1 MDTMQPLMVA
11 SGIAIVGGLVGAAVS
26 GILMGRRMSKEAR
39 RLAGMLDA
47 GTVTP
52 STQTSQFKPL
62 LASALR
68 RMDASTN
75 QGIDSTTQRRQMA
88 ADMVQLM
95 NQSDGAMRA
104 KDRFLAAANHDLR
117 QPLQSMD
124 LALEQLRHSSL
135 PMQAPEIEQLASG
148 MRTMTDALD
157 GLLLLS
163 QLDAGTLQAHATAC
177 ELQPLFAELLDAQ
190 AYTAREAGVALHGV
204 ASRHAVFTDPGM
216 LGGLLGRLL
225 DNAIKAAP
233 RGGRVLLAA
242 RIRGDC
248 IRIEIR
254 DNGIGIAPVH
264 QPRVFDE
271 FFQVGNSERDHRK
284 GFGLGLSIVSRL
296 AALLGTR
303 VELRSRLHGGSCF
316 WLDLPRAS
324 VVQRAPRVLIL
335 NGDAV
340 QRESLAAMLTSW
352 GYAVH
357 AESTVEAALIHLGPG
372 AGTLEAVL
380 VAINTSNDPEWQLLH
395 AARTR
400 QPQAARIVL
409 YAVPSPALL
418 ETTSRHG
425 AQALLRP
432 AAPSKLRALLS
443 HRPALTL
450 RGAA

>member
-1 MDTMQPLMVA
+1 MDTMQPAMVA
-11 SGIAIVGGLVGAAVS
+11 SGIAIVGGLAGAAVS
-26 GILMGRRMSKEAR
+26 AILVGRRMGREAR

-47 GTVTP
+47 ATVVP
-52 STQTSQFKPL
+52 STKFPQLMPL

-68 RMDASTN
+68 RLDASTHLD
-75 QGIDSTTQRRQMA
+75 IDSTTQHRQMA

-117 QPLQSMD
+117 QPLQAMD
-124 LALEQLRHSSL
+124 LALDQLRRASL
-135 PMQAPEIEQLASG
+135 PAQGADIEQLASG
-148 MRTMTDALD
+148 MRTMTEALD

-163 QLDAGTLQAHATAC
+163 QLDAGTLHAHAMAC
-177 ELQPLFAELLDAQ
+177 ELQPLFTELLDAQ
-190 AYTAREAGVALHGV
+190 AHAAREVGITLHGL

-225 DNAIKAAP
+225 DNAIKATP

-248 IRIEIR
+248 IRIETR

-303 VELRSRLHGGSCF
+303 VELRSRLHAGSCF

-324 VVQRAPRVLIL
+324 VMQRAPRLLLL
-335 NGDAV
+335 NGDDD
-340 QRESLAAMLTSW
+340 QRESLAAMLASW
-352 GYAVH
+352 GYAVL
-357 AESTVEAALIHLGPG
+357 AEPTLEAALLHLGPA
-372 AGTLEAVL
+372 AGGLEAVL
-380 VAINTSNDPEWQLLH
+380 VAIDGADDPAWQLMD
-395 AARTR
+395 AAGIR
-400 QPQAARIVL
+400 QPHAVRIVL
-409 YAVPSPALL
+409 YAIPSPALL

-450 RGAA
+450 RGAT

>member
-1 MDTMQPLMVA
+1 MDTIQPLMLA

-26 GILMGRRMSKEAR
+26 RILTGRRIGMEAH
-39 RLAGMLDA
+39 RLAGMLDV
-47 GTVTP
+47 GTTTP
-52 STQTSQFKPL
+52 STKNPLLGPL
-62 LASALR
+62 LASVLR
-68 RMDASTN
+68 RIEAGTHQD
-75 QGIDSTTQRRQMA
+75 IDTATQRRQMA

-95 NQSDGAMRA
+95 NQSDGALRA

-124 LALEQLRHSSL
+124 LALDHLRRSSL
-135 PMQAPEIEQLASG
+135 PSQGLEIEQLASG
-148 MRTMTDALD
+148 MRTLTEALD

-163 QLDAGTLQAHATAC
+163 QLDAGTLQAHAMGC
-177 ELQPLFAELLDAQ
+177 ELQPLFTELLEAQ
-190 AYTAREAGVALHGV
+190 AYTAREAGVALHGM

-225 DNAIKAAP
+225 DNAIRAAP
-233 RGGRVLLAA
+233 RGGRVFLAA

-324 VVQRAPRVLIL
+324 VVQRAPRVLVL
-335 NGDAV
+335 NDDV
-340 QRESLAAMLTSW
+340 SQRESLAAILASW

-357 AESTVEAALIHLGPG
+357 AEATLEQALFKLGPG
-372 AGTLEAVL
+372 AGVLEAVL
-380 VAINTSNDPEWQLLH
+380 CAIDTEDDPAWQLLQ
-395 AARTR
+395 AARIR
-400 QPQAARIVL
+400 QPQAVRIVL
-409 YAVPSPALL
+409 YAIPSPALL

>member
-1 MDTMQPLMVA
+1 MDTMQPLLLA
-11 SGIAIVGGLVGAAVS
+11 SGFAIGGGLVGAAVS
-26 GILMGRRMSKEAR
+26 AVLVHRRINREAR
-39 RLAGMLDA
+39 RLAGLLDVGNA
-47 GTVTP
+47 VP
-52 STQTSQFKPL
+52 STRTPQLKPL

-68 RMDASTN
+68 RIEVSTN
-75 QGIDSTTQRRQMA
+75 HDIDSATQRRQLA

-104 KDRFLAAANHDLR
+104 KDRFLASANHDLR
-117 QPLQSMD
+117 QPLQAMD
-124 LALEQLRHSSL
+124 LALEQLRRTSL
-135 PMQAPEIEQLASG
+135 PTQEPEIEQLVSG
-148 MRTMTDALD
+148 MRTMTEALD

-163 QLDAGTLQAHATAC
+163 QLDAGTLQAHAAAC

-190 AYTAREAGVALHGV
+190 AHTAREAGVALHGL

-233 RGGRVLLAA
+233 RGGRVFLAA

-324 VVQRAPRVLIL
+324 VMQRPPRALIL
-335 NGDAV
+335 NGDDD
-340 QRESLAAMLTSW
+340 QRESLAAMLASW

-357 AESTVEAALIHLGPG
+357 AESTLEAALSHLGPG
-372 AGTLEAVL
+372 AGVLEAVL
-380 VAINTSNDPEWQLLH
+380 GAIDGPDDPAWQLLQ

-400 QPQAARIVL
+400 QPQAVRIVL
-409 YAVPSPALL
+409 YAIPNPALL

-443 HRPALTL
+443 HRPALAL

>member
-1 MDTMQPLMVA
+1 MDAMQPLMVA
-11 SGIAIVGGLVGAAVS
+11 SGVAIVGGLVGAAVS
-26 GILMGRRMSKEAR
+26 AILVGRRVSREAL

-47 GTVTP
+47 GTVVP
-52 STQTSQFKPL
+52 STQIRQLMPL

-68 RMDASTN
+68 RIDVSTSHDL
-75 QGIDSTTQRRQMA
+75 DSATQRRQMA
-88 ADMVQLM
+88 ADMVRLM
-95 NQSDGAMRA
+95 HQSDGAVRA

-117 QPLQSMD
+117 QPLQVMD
-124 LALEQLRHSSL
+124 LALDQLRRTSL
-135 PMQAPEIEQLASG
+135 PAQGREIEQLAAG
-148 MRTMTDALD
+148 MRTMTEALD

-163 QLDAGTLQAHATAC
+163 QLDAGTLQAHAMAC

-190 AYTAREAGVALHGV
+190 AHSAREAGVAVHGLP
-204 ASRHAVFTDPGM
+204 SKHAVFTDPGM
-216 LGGLLGRLL
+216 LGGLIGRLL
-225 DNAIKAAP
+225 DNAIKATP

-254 DNGIGIAPVH
+254 DSGIGIAPVH

-271 FFQVGNSERDHRK
+271 FFQVGNSERDHRN

-303 VELRSRLHGGSCF
+303 VELRSRLHAGSCF

-324 VVQRAPRVLIL
+324 VMQRAPRVLVL
-335 NGDAV
+335 MGDDY
-340 QRESLAAMLTSW
+340 QRESLAAMLASW

-357 AESTVEAALIHLGPG
+357 AESTLEAALPHLGPG
-372 AGTLEAVL
+372 AGVLEAV
-380 VAINTSNDPEWQLLH
+380 VGAIDRSDDPAWQLLH
-395 AARTR
+395 ATSIR
-400 QPQAARIVL
+400 QPEAARIVL
-409 YAVPSPALL
+409 YAVPSPDLL

-443 HRPALTL
+443 HRSGSTL
-450 RGAA
+450 RGTA

>member
-1 MDTMQPLMVA
+1 METMQPLMLA
-11 SGIAIVGGLVGAAVS
+11 SSIAIVGGLLGAAVS
-26 GILMGRRMSKEAR
+26 AILASRRVRRESQ
-39 RLAGMLDA
+39 RLAGLLDA
-47 GTVTP
+47 GSVAA
-52 STQTSQFKPL
+52 STQAPPLLPL

-68 RMDASTN
+68 RIEVSTN
-75 QGIDSTTQRRQMA
+75 QQIDSATQRRQMA

-95 NQSDGAMRA
+95 NQSDGAIRA
-104 KDRFLAAANHDLR
+104 KERFLAAANHDLR

-124 LALEQLRHSSL
+124 LALEQLRRAAL
-135 PMQAPEIEQLASG
+135 PAQGPEIEQLASG
-148 MRTMTDALD
+148 MRTMTEALD

-163 QLDAGTLQAHATAC
+163 QLDAGTLQAHAMAC

-190 AYTAREAGVALHGV
+190 TYTASQAGVALHVMG
-204 ASRHAVFTDPGM
+204 STHAVFTDPGM
-216 LGGLLGRLL
+216 LGGLLGRVL

-242 RIRGDC
+242 RIRGDRV
-248 IRIEIR
+248 RIEIR

-324 VVQRAPRVLIL
+324 VIQRAPRVLL
-335 NGDAV
+335 LKDDDE
-340 QRESLAAMLTSW
+340 QRESLSAMLASW
-352 GYAVH
+352 GYAVQS
-357 AESTVEAALIHLGPG
+357 ESRLQVALSHLGPG
-372 AGTLEAVL
+372 AGILEAVM
-380 VAINTSNDPEWQLLH
+380 VAIDGPDDPAWQLLH

-400 QPQAARIVL
+400 QPQAVRIVL
-409 YAVPSPALL
+409 YAIPSAALL

-443 HRPALTL
+443 HRPALIL
-450 RGAA
+450 RGTA

>member
-1 MDTMQPLMVA
+1 MDTMQPLMLA
-11 SGIAIVGGLVGAAVS
+11 SGVAICGGLAGAAVAA
-26 GILMGRRMSKEAR
+26 ILVSRRIEKEAQL
-39 RLAGMLDA
+39 LAGMLDS
-47 GTVTP
+47 GTVAAFTKAP
-52 STQTSQFKPL
+52 QLVPL

-68 RMDASTN
+68 RIEVGNN
-75 QGIDSTTQRRQMA
+75 QDIESNTQRRQMA

-117 QPLQSMD
+117 QPLQAMD
-124 LALEQLRHSSL
+124 LALEQLRRASL
-135 PMQAPEIEQLASG
+135 SAQAPEIEQLTSG
-148 MRTMTDALD
+148 MRTMTEALD

-163 QLDAGTLQAHATAC
+163 QLDAGTLQAHAVAC

-190 AYTAREAGVALHGV
+190 AYTALEAAVSLHGM
-204 ASRHAVFTDPGM
+204 ASTHAVFTDPGM

-225 DNAIKAAP
+225 DNAIKASP
-233 RGGRVLLAA
+233 RGGRVLLGA
-242 RIRGDC
+242 RRRGDC

-324 VVQRAPRVLIL
+324 VMQRAPRVLVL
-335 NGDAV
+335 NDDDE
-340 QRESLAAMLTSW
+340 QRESLAAMLASW

-357 AESTVEAALIHLGPG
+357 AESTLAAALTRLGPG
-372 AGTLEAVL
+372 AGVLEAVM
-380 VAINTSNDPEWQLLH
+380 VALDGPDDPAWQLLQ
-395 AARTR
+395 AAKVR
-400 QPQAARIVL
+400 QPQAVRIVL

-443 HRPALTL
+443 HRPALVL